1 MDDTIADC
9 SSGSDDAVE
18 GTSALIG
25 PIAKKNFVVLGVIAA
40 LSVAAII
47 LEPEAL
53 PDAPQYRWYSILPPL
68 LAVSAAIATGRVLV
82 SLLSAVLIGGL
93 LASVP
98 AAPLS
103 PMSWIRGLG
112 QGSMFVYGNVTDSFN
127 LQLIAF
133 VVLVLSMISVVTVA
147 GGLHGVI
154 RWLSRFAK
162 GPRSAQLMTAVTGL
176 AVFIDDYANTMIVGT
191 SMRPLTDRYK
201 VSREKL
207 AFIVDATSAPVAG
220 LAVISTWVG
229 YEVGLFQDIADSLAI
244 DRGGYAMLFDA
255 LTFRFYCVLMIAFVF
270 INVLTGKDF
279 GPMARAER
287 RAREKGEVA
296 EADAVPMT
304 SPTLSAA
311 ADDSARIYATTALL
325 PIGLLFA
332 FLLGGIWVDGGGM
345 ARLEESASAIFSF
358 SVWRDTISASENA
371 VMLLAYGAGF
381 ALLLGAVCARFLAKI
396 ETKAIGRATLAGIR
410 GSLLPVTI
418 LILAWS
424 LKSACDALETGPFL
438 VAVVGESIS
447 PAWFPAIVF
456 VIAAITS
463 FATGTSYGTMAIL
476 IPTAVPI
483 AFALEGGVYGMITVI
498 TLASI
503 LDGSIV
509 GDHCSPIS
517 DTTVMSSIASSSD
530 HMHHVRTQLPYSLTV
545 AVLAL
550 FCGYIPAGLGAPAYV
565 SYLAAILA
573 VAALFAFLPAQAPVQ
588 IPEAAGE
595 KPDSG

>member
-1 MDDTIADC
+1 MNDTIADC

-25 PIAKKNFVVLGVIAA
+25 PIAKKNLVVLGVIAA
-40 LSVAAII
+40 LSVVAII
-47 LEPEAL
+47 LEPEPL

-68 LAVSAAIATGRVLV
+68 LAVSAAIATGRILV

-98 AAPLS
+98 EAPLS

-154 RWLSRFAK
+154 RWLSRFAS
-162 GPRSAQLMTAVTGL
+162 GPRTAQLMTAVTGL

-207 AFIVDATSAPVAG
+207 AFLVDATSAPVAG

-255 LTFRFYCVLMIAFVF
+255 LSFRFYCVLMIAFVF

-287 RAREKGEVA
+287 RAREKGELA

-304 SPTLSAA
+304 SPTLSATA
-311 ADDSARIYATTALL
+311 ADDSARIHAATALL

-345 ARLEESASAIFSF
+345 TRLEESASAIFSF

-381 ALLLGAVCARFLAKI
+381 ALLLGAACARFLAKI

-483 AFALEGGVYGMITVI
+483 AFALEGGVYGIITVI

-545 AVLAL
+545 GVLAL
-550 FCGYIPAGLGAPAYV
+550 VCGYIPAGLGAPAYV
-565 SYLAAILA
+565 GYLAAILA
-573 VAALFAFLPAQAPVQ
+573 VAGLFAFLPAGAPVH
-588 IPEAAGE
+588 IPEANAE
-595 KPDSG
+595 RS